1 MGLNVEREKLTEQIM
16 QNPDVTYAL
25 AGLKSLGV
33 ISADQALNQ
42 WEIAVIPKGDW
53 EEEKGT
59 SAIHLFPWGKDVEAG
74 RIDKAWFMIDFGHN
88 GTHWISCKRDAGVT
102 TDHITISSE
111 KVPAGTYPKRW
122 NNVSFFTQGGSTS
135 LRLNPDYKITSVEYH
150 DAKNC
155 FDAHEDR
162 EGATEIE
169 NVLVGIGRSLGLAPQ
184 DMPGRTTFNPG
195 VLVNTILNQAQPIN
209 VPQMIASANS

>member
-16 QNPDVTYAL
+16 QNPDVAYAL

-53 EEEKGT
+53 EKEKGT

-74 RIDKAWFMIDFGHN
+74 RIDKAWFMVDFGHN

-111 KVPAGTYPKRW
+111 NAPAGSFPKRW
-122 NNVSFFTQGGSTS
+122 DSVSFFTKGGSTS

-162 EGATEIE
+162 EGAAGIE
-169 NVLVGIGRSLGLAPQ
+169 DALARVGRSLGLAPQ

-195 VLVNTILNQAQPIN
+195 VLVNTILNQAQPLN
-209 VPQMIASANS
+209 VPQMIASAHS